1 MTHIIA
7 KFLNKMSIFNFSVD
21 QSAKQRVNK
30 TPFMA
35 APMCPHHSRRHPRCF
50 LEVRRGETDRNMG
63 PSRNKSLL
71 YHSRIV
77 ISINFSLLK
86 ESYLLNSNRFTMLK
100 IEINKFISIS
110 TFRNG
115 VMGRPKKKHKIK
127 FSYRALFISYQ
138 VRF

>member
-1 MTHIIA
+1 MLTNLQNRGSTKHLSWQPPCVPTTLDA
-7 KFLNKMSIFNFSVD
+7 
-21 QSAKQRVNK
+21 
-30 TPFMA
+30 T
-35 APMCPHHSRRHPRCF
+35 PRCF

-71 YHSRIV
+71 YHSRLV
-77 ISINFSLLK
+77 IRINFSLLK

-100 IEINKFISIS
+100 IEINEFISIS

-115 VMGRPKKKHKIK
+115 VMGRSEKKHKLK